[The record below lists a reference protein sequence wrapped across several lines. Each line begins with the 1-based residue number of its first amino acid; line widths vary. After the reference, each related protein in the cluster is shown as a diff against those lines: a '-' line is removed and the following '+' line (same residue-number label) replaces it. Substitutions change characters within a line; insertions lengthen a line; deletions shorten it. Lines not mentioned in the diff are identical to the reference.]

1 MAGPPRA
8 ATAQFTPVFGSTSGQ
23 IRLASYNT
31 IAGGAAPFFNVDG
44 QMLQAGGF
52 FPRLNGINTNAVN
65 VVGALPLAAA
75 SGVVGNYGG
84 GAANLF
90 ALGGGQAALVS
101 TNYRVSDFNVANGVA
116 SATTLGGT
124 AQWRNLTGFNL
135 TRFGGG
141 FGSVFVNLGGK
152 AGAPF
157 AEFGIDC
164 LIEVGNGFGAGFVP
178 VNSFQSF
185 IAYGYDGVNA
195 PTFTVA
201 PATGAGIFGF
211 SSVFNTV
218 NHTARFSA
226 AAMDPITI
234 LAGQTVRITGTLT
247 IFGDPADVTFDT
259 FPLDGSIPIPDFGP
273 GGASNAA
280 LVAGAPEPGTLGLLI
295 CGALGLCAVF
305 LYRARHAPAL

>member
-1 MAGPPRA
+1 
-8 ATAQFTPVFGSTSGQ
+8 
-23 IRLASYNT
+23 
-31 IAGGAAPFFNVDG
+31 
-44 QMLQAGGF
+44 MLQAGGL

-75 SGVVGNYGG
+75 SGAVGSYGG

-90 ALGGGQAALVS
+90 ALAGGQAALVS
-101 TNYRVSDFNVANGVA
+101 TNYRVSDFNVANGIA

-135 TRFGGG
+135 TRFGGC
-141 FGSVFVNLGGK
+141 FGAVGINLGGK

-185 IAYGYDGVNA
+185 IAYGYNGVNA
-195 PTFTVA
+195 PTFSVL
-201 PATGAGIFGF
+201 PNGPNGRFGF
-211 SSVFNTV
+211 SSVFNGI
-218 NHTARFSA
+218 NHTASFA
-226 AAMDPITI
+226 AASMDPITI
-234 LAGQTVRITGTLT
+234 LAGQTVRVTGTLT
-247 IFGDPADVTFDT
+247 IFGDPADVTFDP
-259 FPLDGSIPIPDFGP
+259 FPLDGSIPIPDLGP
-273 GGASNAA
+273 GASSNAA

-305 LYRARHAPAL
+305 LYRARYAPAL